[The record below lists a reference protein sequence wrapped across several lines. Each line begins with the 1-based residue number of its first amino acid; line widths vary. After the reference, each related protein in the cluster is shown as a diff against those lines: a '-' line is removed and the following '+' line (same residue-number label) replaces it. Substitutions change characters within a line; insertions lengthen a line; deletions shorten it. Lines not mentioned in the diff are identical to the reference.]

1 MLSPRN
7 GGLLLL
13 LCISQQLV
21 HALDLMNIT
30 DMADYCKNKHRILPL
45 QDYQIHKASVAILPV
60 RERALIDRGQ
70 RKKMINEFYTFSFDG
85 ITLAE
90 FPRKEI
96 YYMRIFK
103 NGNDEIRA
111 LLEHATGNR
120 TEVVTYDTFLPRYQ
134 KTHRG
139 RKGKSAFIFTFT
151 RDPMSRFI
159 SAYTEVMVRRKD
171 WFRVNNK
178 EYEPLPVKNFIDEL
192 LHYRHHFFKDMDHVW
207 SQLGP
212 MTLVHEMSKY
222 MSFEVHLY
230 RGLLAVI
237 GHLIRGS
244 KHSHSPSRYIQ
255 K

>member
-1 MLSPRN
+1 MQP
-7 GGLLLL
+7 
-13 LCISQQLV
+13 
-21 HALDLMNIT
+21 A
-30 DMADYCKNKHRILPL
+30 
-45 QDYQIHKASVAILPV
+45 
-60 RERALIDRGQ
+60 
-70 RKKMINEFYTFSFDG
+70 
-85 ITLAE
+85 
-90 FPRKEI
+90 
-96 YYMRIFK
+96 
-103 NGNDEIRA
+103 
-111 LLEHATGNR
+111 
-120 TEVVTYDTFLPRYQ
+120 EVVTYNTFLPRYQKYQ

-151 RDPMSRFI
+151 RDPIPRFI